1 MAEEVKKAK
10 GGRFKSFFKATKG
23 EFKKII
29 WPNFKTVSKN
39 TGIVI
44 AYVVLIGVIILV
56 LDLIFG
62 GVFNWAV
69 GLLTK

>member
-1 MAEEVKKAK
+1 MAEEVKKVSRVK
-10 GGRFKSFFKATKG
+10 EFFKATKG

-39 TGIVI
+39 TGIVV
-44 AYVVLIGVIILV
+44 AYVILIGVIVFI

-62 GVFNWAV
+62 GVFNWAI

>member
-10 GGRFKSFFKATKG
+10 DGRFKSFFKATKG

-44 AYVVLIGVIILV
+44 AYVILIGVIILV

-62 GVFNWAV
+62 GVFNWVV

>member
-1 MAEEVKKAK
+1 MAENAK
-10 GGRFKSFFKATKG
+10 NSRAKEFFKGVKG

-29 WPNFKTVSKN
+29 WPNFKTTTKN
-39 TGIVI
+39 TGVVV
-44 AYVVLIGVIILV
+44 AYVVIIGVLVFV

-62 GVFNWAV
+62 GVFNWVV

>member
-1 MAEEVKKAK
+1 MAEEVKKA
-10 GGRFKSFFKATKG
+10 GRAKEFFKAAKG

-39 TGIVI
+39 TGVVI
-44 AYVVLIGVIILV
+44 AYVVIIGVLVFV

-69 GLLTK
+69 GLITK